1 MFCCSEYFKK
11 LEGSI
16 MAKTYQP
23 IEDRY
28 SFNKEVNPVIMRSDV
43 MYLLN
48 EVYRL
53 QKYEHQ
59 LQSISEAYYKQ
70 FSNDTEEDNERY
82 STEFE
87 DVLTRVL
94 DYDKDQ

>member
-43 MYLLN
+43 MYLLS
-48 EVYRL
+48 EVSRL
-53 QKYEHQ
+53 QKYERQ
-59 LQSISEAYYKQ
+59 LQLIEEAYCKR
-70 FSNDTEEDNERY
+70 FGNDTEDDERY
-82 STEFE
+82 QEEFE

-94 DYDKDQ
+94 DYDEDE

>member
-1 MFCCSEYFKK
+1 
-11 LEGSI
+11 

-43 MYLLN
+43 MYLLS
-48 EVYRL
+48 EVSRL
-53 QKYEHQ
+53 QKYERQ
-59 LQSISEAYYKQ
+59 IQVIEEAYYKR
-70 FSNDTEEDNERY
+70 FGNDTEEDDERY
-82 STEFE
+82 QEEFE

-94 DYDKDQ
+94 DYDEDE